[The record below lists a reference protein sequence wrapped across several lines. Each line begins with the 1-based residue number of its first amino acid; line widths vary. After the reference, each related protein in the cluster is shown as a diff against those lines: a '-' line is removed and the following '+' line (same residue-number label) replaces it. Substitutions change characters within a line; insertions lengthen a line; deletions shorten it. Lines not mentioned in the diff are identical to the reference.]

1 MEISRKMCHF
11 TKKSRGFTL
20 LEVMVSLFIFSVVL
34 GVIFLSFKTNF
45 KIMQSSANLKNEVD
59 DVDHCSYYIK
69 NEIERSRSVITEKPN
84 WTHFDQSMGFVL
96 VKYIDDKQ
104 NYVYFTKENG
114 KIIRYAFT
122 DPSSFD
128 DLKEHGP
135 NGRITQNKL
144 KENADDFTFS
154 HDDNYIYLK
163 ENGKKLVV
171 YIGDKVK

>member
-1 MEISRKMCHF
+1 M
-11 TKKSRGFTL
+11 
-20 LEVMVSLFIFSVVL
+20 
-34 GVIFLSFKTNF
+34 
-45 KIMQSSANLKNEVD
+45 
-59 DVDHCSYYIK
+59 
-69 NEIERSRSVITEKPN
+69 
-84 WTHFDQSMGFVL
+84 
-96 VKYIDDKQ
+96 
-104 NYVYFTKENG
+104 YFTKENG

-128 DLKEHGP
+128 ELKEHGP

-144 KENADDFTFS
+144 KDNADDFTFS

>member
-1 MEISRKMCHF
+1 MEILRKMCHF

-45 KIMQSSANLKNEVD
+45 TIMQSSANLKNDVD
-59 DVDHCSYYIK
+59 DVDHCAYYIK
-69 NEIERSRSVITEKPN
+69 NEIEKSMSVITERPN

-96 VKYIDDKQ
+96 VKYIDKKQ
-104 NYVYFTKENG
+104 NYVYFTKEDG

-122 DPSSFD
+122 DPNSFEE
-128 DLKEHGP
+128 LKQHGP

-144 KENADDFTFS
+144 KDNADDFTFS
-154 HDDNYIYLK
+154 QDDNYIYLK

-171 YIGDKVK
+171 YIGDKIK